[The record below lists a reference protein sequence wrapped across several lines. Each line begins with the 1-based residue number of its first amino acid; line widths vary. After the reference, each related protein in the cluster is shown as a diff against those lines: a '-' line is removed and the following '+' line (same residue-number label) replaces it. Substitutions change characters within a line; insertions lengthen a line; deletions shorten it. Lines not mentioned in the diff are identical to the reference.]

1 MIELEGVTKVYRA
14 GEVEVRA
21 LDGVDLTIDEGDL
34 VAIMGP
40 SGCGKSTMT
49 NILGG
54 LDVPSAGSY
63 RLDGSTSGCCATTGR
78 SATRASGSSS
88 SPSKVRT
95 ENGRS
100 VVSIPGSDGD
110 PVTTPFAL
118 GRIGDEFTEVAS
130 GLNLGQEVLL
140 PQAQVTAS
148 PSRGGPPSN

>member
-63 RLDGSTSGCCATTGR
+63 RLDVGLLRDNRPVRNTRIGFVFQSFKGADGERPRRRQHPRVGR
-78 SATRASGSSS
+78 R
-88 SPSKVRT
+88 PR
-95 ENGRS
+95 
-100 VVSIPGSDGD
+100 
-110 PVTTPFAL
+110 TTPFAP

-130 GLNLGQEVLL
+130 GLNLGHEVLL
-140 PQAQVTAS
+140 PQAQVTTS
-148 PSRGGPPSN
+148 PARGGPPSN